1 MAIDSIDTSS
11 PADEAV
17 PARGPSFRALAIGAF
32 LLLLIGTVGGGWA
45 VNRWLTGDAAP
56 AIKTVE
62 TSAGGEIAAPV
73 LVAGGTA
80 KGVAAGQPL
89 VVTPVDGA
97 NALTARVAELE
108 QRLSRITLEAESASG
123 NASRAEGLL
132 VAFAVRRALDRG
144 LSLGYLD
151 AQLRLRFGDDQ
162 PNAVKTIIDTSREP
176 VTLEQLRAEL
186 DTMAPQLVGRGGDG
200 NGSLWT
206 GLRRELGELFV
217 VRAAGTQSPRASERL
232 ERARRY
238 LAAGEADQAIAE
250 VEAMP
255 GAAIANDWL
264 IDARRYHE
272 ARRALDLIETA
283 AILEPRDSPAAAM
296 AAKAAEPTP

>member
-1 MAIDSIDTSS
+1 MAIDSIDTAS
-11 PADEAV
+11 PAVDEVV
-17 PARGPSFRALAIGAF
+17 PARGLSFRAIAIGAF
-32 LLLLIGTVGGGWA
+32 LLLLIGVAGGGWA
-45 VNRWLTGDAAP
+45 VNRWLTGQNVPPAKMIGATAP
-56 AIKTVE
+56 AV
-62 TSAGGEIAAPV
+62 
-73 LVAGGTA
+73 VAGGTP
-80 KGVAAGQPL
+80 KGTAGQPL
-89 VVTPVDGA
+89 MVAPVDGA
-97 NALTARVAELE
+97 NALAARVAELE

-186 DTMAPQLVGRGGDG
+186 DAMAPQLVGRGGDD

-232 ERARRY
+232 DRARRY
-238 LAAGEADQAIAE
+238 LAAGQADLAIAE

-255 GAAIANDWL
+255 GSDVASDWL
-264 IDARRYHE
+264 IAARRYHE

-296 AAKAAEPTP
+296 ARKTAEPTP